1 MNAVEDNPAPLR
13 SPVTGRNVRLP
24 GFSADSSE
32 DWWVLERRELRR

>member
-13 SPVTGRNVRLP
+13 SPVTGGNVRLP
-24 GFSADSSE
+24 SVSADNPE